1 MIILLK
7 HRIIGSLDPALQ
19 FALIFNLI
27 VSERFQFVKFGNR
40 IISCDPQSNLCAVI
54 INCIY

>member
-7 HRIIGSLDPALQ
+7 HRIIGRLDPALQ
-19 FALIFNLI
+19 FALIFYLI
-27 VSERFQFVKFGNR
+27 VSERFQFVKFSHR
-40 IISCDPQSNLCAVI
+40 IISFDPQSNLCAVI

>member
-7 HRIIGSLDPALQ
+7 PRIIESLDPALQ
-19 FALIFNLI
+19 FALIFYLT
-27 VSERFQFVKFGNR
+27 VAERFQFIKFSHR
-40 IISCDPQSNLCAVI
+40 IISFDPQSNLCGVI

>member
-7 HRIIGSLDPALQ
+7 PRIIASLDPALQ
-19 FALIFNLI
+19 FSLIFYLT
-27 VSERFQFVKFGNR
+27 VAERFQFIKFSHR
-40 IISCDPQSNLCAVI
+40 IISFDPQPNLCGVI